1 MTTEAQMLGAAG
13 LLLLCV
19 LASKLSGKIGVPT
32 LVFFLGIGI
41 LAGVEG
47 IGKVEFDDALGTQSL
62 GIVALAYILFSGGLD
77 TKWNAIKPVL
87 KTGIALSTLGVLFTC
102 LLTGMFVHY
111 FLGFPILQSF
121 LIGAI
126 VSSTDAGA
134 VFTVLRSRNIH
145 LKGNLKPLL
154 ELESGSNDPM
164 AVFLT
169 TAILTM
175 MKTPGFTVVD
185 MVPLLFQ
192 QMFIG
197 ALVGYGSGRILVWL
211 FNSIKLHF
219 EGLYTVMSLAMVLFI
234 YSATQKLQGN
244 GFLAVYMAGVVLGNS
259 TFVFKKSLTL
269 LHDGISWLMQC
280 AMFIALGLLIYPSKV
295 LNVWQN
301 GILVATFMILFARPL
316 SVFGSL
322 IFSKLSLREKG
333 LVSWV
338 GLRGSVPVVMATY
351 PLVEGLDSTGL
362 IFNIVFFVALS
373 SLIIQGTSIPFV
385 SKLFNVYDPFELPKK
400 NYSSTPGHLSDIVTV
415 DVPPFSQA
423 VHKTLVDLGIHHQQ
437 ALIVAIERNEEVII
451 PRGSTTIEAHDKI
464 SLMADDDGLADFVEM
479 LWTPENQNQ
488 NIKQLHH

>member
-19 LASKLSGKIGVPT
+19 LASKLSGRIGMPT
-32 LVFFLGIGI
+32 LVVFLGIGI
-41 LAGVEG
+41 LTGVEG
-47 IGKVEFDDALGTQSL
+47 FGKVHFDDALATQSL
-62 GIVALAYILFSGGLD
+62 GVVALAYILFSGGLD
-77 TKWNAIKPVL
+77 TKWTAIRPVVRH
-87 KTGIALSTLGVLFTC
+87 GIALSTLGVLFTC
-102 LLTGMFVHY
+102 LLTGAFTHY
-111 FLGFPILQSF
+111 VLDLPILQSF

-126 VSSTDAGA
+126 ISSTDAGA
-134 VFTVLRSRNIH
+134 VFTVLRSRNVH

-169 TAILTM
+169 TAIITL

-185 MVPLLFQ
+185 MVPLLFK
-192 QMFIG
+192 QMIIG
-197 ALVGYGSGRILVWL
+197 AVFGYGAGKFIVWI

-219 EGLYTVMSLAMVLFI
+219 EGLYTVMSLALVLFI

-244 GFLAVYMAGVVLGNS
+244 GFLAVYIAGVVLGNH

-280 AMFIALGLLIYPSKV
+280 AMFLTLGLLMYPSKV
-295 LNVWQN
+295 MNIWQH
-301 GILVATFMILFARPL
+301 GIMIAGFMILIARPL
-316 SVFGSL
+316 SVFASL
-322 IFSKLSLREKG
+322 VLSKLSWQEKG
-333 LVSWV
+333 LISWV

-351 PLVEGLDSTGL
+351 PLVEGLDGTGM

-373 SLIIQGTSIPFV
+373 SLIIQGTSIPLV
-385 SKLFNVYDPFELPKK
+385 SRFFNVNNPLEPRKK

-415 DVPPFSQA
+415 DVPAFSQA
-423 VHKTLVDLGIHHQQ
+423 VSKSLVDLGIHHQQ

-451 PRGSTTIEAHDKI
+451 PRGSTTIEANDKI

-479 LWTPENQNQ
+479 LWTPENHNQ
-488 NIKQLHH
+488 NIKSLH

>member
-1 MTTEAQMLGAAG
+1 M
-13 LLLLCV
+13 V
-19 LASKLSGKIGVPT
+19 
-32 LVFFLGIGI
+32 FLGIGI

-47 IGKVEFDDALGTQSL
+47 IGQIAFDDALGTQSL

-77 TKWNAIKPVL
+77 TKWSAIRPVL

-102 LLTGMFVHY
+102 LLTGTFAHY
-111 FLGFPILQSF
+111 VLGLPILQSY

-126 VSSTDAGA
+126 ISSTDAGA
-134 VFTVLRSRNIH
+134 VFTVLRSKNIH

-185 MVPLLFQ
+185 MIPLLFK
-192 QMFIG
+192 QMIIG
-197 ALVGYGSGRILVWL
+197 ALIGFGAGKLLVWL
-211 FNSIKLHF
+211 FNRIRLHF

-244 GFLAVYMAGVVLGNS
+244 GFLAVYISGVVLGNS

-280 AMFIALGLLIYPSKV
+280 AMFIALGLLIYPTKV
-295 LNVWQN
+295 LNIWQH
-301 GILVATFMILFARPL
+301 GILIAGFMILIARPI
-316 SVFGSL
+316 SVFASL
-322 IFSKLSLREKG
+322 IFSKLSPREKG
-333 LVSWV
+333 LISWV

-351 PLVEGLDSTGL
+351 PLVEGLDSTGM

-373 SLIIQGTSIPFV
+373 SLIIQGTSIPAV
-385 SKLFNVYDPFELPKK
+385 SKLFKVYNPFEPLKK

-415 DVPPFSQA
+415 DVPAFSQA
-423 VHKTLVDLGIHHQQ
+423 VSKSLVDLGIHHQQ

-451 PRGSTTIEAHDKI
+451 PRGSTTIEANDKI

-479 LWTPENQNQ
+479 LWTPENHNQ
-488 NIKQLHH
+488 NIKPMQ